1 MRRRPTGVG
10 SCSSQRIIRYK
21 FFRERTP
28 STESRRKRLC
38 SPASPLTGIG
48 HPSLQIRSGPD
59 SVTVIW
65 FLFNSR
71 LSAKRRW
78 LMIRKG
84 GYTRPQLAA
93 FALFIISAW
102 AQDPMAQ
109 TKDDCLLDPGA
120 KNSPLFQKQCLN
132 AESDP
137 EWPQA
142 ADTTKKSWRL
152 YSSHQMDVKAGL
164 FRDESRVALFGL
176 GMGYRLPVKPVS
188 EDRRTIRNWRRRSG
202 SGLIFNGRRQQV
214 SRSVTRRR
222 ATPGRGL
229 PEAGC
234 VPLA

>member
-1 MRRRPTGVG
+1 
-10 SCSSQRIIRYK
+10 
-21 FFRERTP
+21 
-28 STESRRKRLC
+28 
-38 SPASPLTGIG
+38 
-48 HPSLQIRSGPD
+48 
-59 SVTVIW
+59 
-65 FLFNSR
+65 
-71 LSAKRRW
+71 
-78 LMIRKG
+78 MIRKG

-176 GMGYRLPVKPVS
+176 GMGYRLGTS
-188 EDRRTIRNWRRRSG
+188 TRFTGQTGFGG
-202 SGLIFNGRRQQV
+202 SPYDPQL
-214 SRSVTRRR
+214 
-222 ATPGRGL
+222 ATTFGFRL
-229 PEAGC
+229 DF
-234 VPLA
+234 